1 VGSLCVLTTVK
12 GEGAAR
18 LSGAMVASW
27 VSQASFSP
35 PGITVAVARDRAVE
49 ALLHVGDGFALN
61 VLAAGRETGP
71 MKQFLQ
77 PFAPGADRFAGLELE
92 ASPAGQPV
100 LPEALAWL
108 DCRVKQRM
116 ECGDHWLI
124 YAEASS
130 GALLDASSTTA
141 VHQRRSGANY

>member
-1 VGSLCVLTTVK
+1 
-12 GEGAAR
+12 
-18 LSGAMVASW
+18 
-27 VSQASFSP
+27 
-35 PGITVAVARDRAVE
+35 
-49 ALLHVGDGFALN
+49 
-61 VLAAGRETGP
+61 
-71 MKQFLQ
+71 
-77 PFAPGADRFAGLELE
+77 
-92 ASPAGQPV
+92 V